1 MWNIFQPSSSLRSHE
16 LSGLTAFQG
25 SGSVTVDMLSFIHRA
40 DARTDR
46 GWRVFQPVKCA
57 SAAFVYYAHKVQPY
71 MRGQRLLVKNK
82 MAMQSFAK
90 RNISRQKAC
99 TSLRSILLFMADPSF
114 LSSTWFVSETLCCV
128 L

>member
-1 MWNIFQPSSSLRSHE
+1 MLDCLCLTTEMLEISPLFTISEQSVEYISAVKFTQSHE
-16 LSGLTAFQG
+16 LSGLTVFQG

-71 MRGQRLLVKNK
+71 MRGQEAPCENK
-82 MAMQSFAK
+82 MAMQSFGQEK
-90 RNISRQKAC
+90 HK
-99 TSLRSILLFMADPSF
+99 
-114 LSSTWFVSETLCCV
+114 
-128 L
+128 